1 VTEHDT
7 VTERDTSLRDRA
19 HHRGAHRAPRS
30 SSGVR
35 KYRMPTA
42 RMTKVSPAPAGGGSA
57 PPRPGDDKPR
67 SRVRL
72 ARLSAG
78 VIVACLVGVGLVR
91 PGVPSAEPTV
101 TQFLLAWQSRHYLA
115 AAQLTTGQPKAVA
128 AELARAYERLDAS
141 NLSLSMRGVSQHG
154 KTATASFEASIDLGG
169 SGQTWSYANSFTLA
183 DGRDGWRVQWSP
195 SVIVAGMTDHEQLAV
210 ISKPPPRAQVLDSV
224 GQSLEV
230 PSTVYQVGVYPGLL
244 VNPEVTA
251 DKLGALTRIQP
262 SQIQGQMEQ
271 SLSAAFLPLLTLSP
285 QQYSAMRAKL
295 QHIPGIVIRQRAE
308 RLFESI
314 APDVVGSVG
323 TETARVLRINGEQ
336 YRPGTTVG
344 ESGLQLTFQRQ
355 LTGSPETEV
364 VLQQAGQAAVLLKSW
379 PGTGGTN
386 VRTTLNSTVQVA
398 ADRALSGQP
407 NSAAIV
413 AVQASTGKI
422 LAVASRR
429 AGGLPGVNPLA
440 GEYQPGQAFTIV
452 SSAALLTSGQ
462 LSLSANIP
470 CRSSN
475 AVDGETFAN
484 DPPVRGLGNAPSFQA
499 DFAHGCS
506 TAFAG
511 GLALRVSFGDLA
523 KASQEFGI
531 GGWSLPISGDFAA
544 RDDPAGDLEPI
555 SSESQEAAAMIG
567 LDGVQVSPLGMALAA
582 AVVDSG
588 RWHSPSL
595 VTGVGDPPAT
605 QRAAASP
612 QVLAEL
618 RELMRSAATTASN
631 RVADVGGDVYGQAG
645 NAPYNGKRLRISWF
659 VGYEGGVAFA
669 VAELSKSPATSAAP
683 LAGSFLQNVRAGS

>member
-1 VTEHDT
+1 MTEHDT
-7 VTERDTSLRDRA
+7 VTERDTPLRDRA
-19 HHRGAHRAPRS
+19 QHRGAHRAPRS
-30 SSGVR
+30 ASGVR
-35 KYRMPTA
+35 KYRMPMA
-42 RMTKVSPAPAGGGSA
+42 RMTKVSPAPSGGGAA
-57 PPRPGDDKPR
+57 PPRTGGDKPR
-67 SRVRL
+67 SRLRL

-78 VIVACLVGVGLVR
+78 VVVAGLVGVGLMR

-115 AAQLTTGQPKAVA
+115 AAALTTGPPKTVA

-141 NLSLSMRGVSQHG
+141 DLSLSMRGVSQQG
-154 KTATASFEASIDLGG
+154 KTASARFEASIDLGG
-169 SGQTWSYANSFTLA
+169 SGLTWSYANSFALA
-183 DGRDGWRVQWSP
+183 DGSHGWRVLWSP
-195 SVIVAGMTDHEQLAV
+195 SVIVPGMTDREQLAV
-210 ISKPPPRAQVLDSV
+210 ISRLPARSQVLDSV
-224 GQSLEV
+224 GRPLEI
-230 PSTVYQVGVYPGLL
+230 PSTVYQVGVFPGLL
-244 VNPEVTA
+244 SNPAVTA
-251 DKLGALTRIQP
+251 EKLGALTRIQP

-285 QQYSAMRAKL
+285 RQYATMRVKL
-295 QHIPGIVIRQRAE
+295 NRIPGIEIRRLTE
-308 RLFESI
+308 RLFDSI

-355 LTGSPETEV
+355 LTGSPDTEV

-379 PGTGGTN
+379 RGTPGTP

-398 ADRALSGQP
+398 ADRALSSQP

-429 AGGLPGVNPLA
+429 AGGLPGLNPL
-440 GEYQPGQAFTIV
+440 GGSYEPGQAFTIV
-452 SSAALLTSGQ
+452 SSAALLASGQ
-462 LSLSANIP
+462 LSLGANIP
-470 CRSSN
+470 CRDSN
-475 AVDGETFAN
+475 AVDGRTFAN
-484 DPPVRGLGNAPSFQA
+484 DPPVRGLGNAPTFEA

-511 GLALRVSFGDLA
+511 GLAQSVTFGDLRQA
-523 KASQEFGI
+523 GQEFGI
-531 GGWSLPISGDFAA
+531 GGWSLPMISHGFA
-544 RDDPAGDLEPI
+544 GSLGQI
-555 SSESQEAAAMIG
+555 SNESQQAAAMIG
-567 LDGVQVSPLGMALAA
+567 LGDVQVSPLGMALAA

-588 RWHSPSL
+588 RWHTPSL
-595 VTGVGDPPAT
+595 VADQGDPKATPPAT
-605 QRAAASP
+605 AKP

-618 RELMRSAATTASN
+618 RQLMRSAATTASN
-631 RVADVGGDVYGQAG
+631 RVADVGGNVYGQAG
-645 NAPYNGKRLRISWF
+645 NAPYSGRRTRISWF

-683 LAGSFLQNVRAGS
+683 LAGTFLQNVRAGS